1 MTTIGTANIEFL
13 LSGGT
18 NNSDPKKS
26 TGGSPSSF
34 PILGSMNN
42 LFPDIT
48 SEEASSGK
56 VDYRCFYVKNS
67 DSSVTLYDTEV
78 RVSAQNSGGSYVEL
92 GVAKSTDVQ
101 RIDVTGTS
109 ISGTAVFRLGSS
121 PVSVNWGTSPFGF
134 EASLRNAL
142 LYAGFAAQVSHSV
155 SGNTTAFTVTF
166 SGVNNNRSWPT
177 LQVQENNL
185 TGTDTPTIT
194 IRKISDGRPINSS
207 APSIATDQMPPSGVS
222 FQSGSILVG
231 RMGPGDF
238 APVWARRTTPANTQF
253 SVNDGFTVKFSGK
266 PFLQA
271 QSSSSSSSSQTLNI
285 QYSLQP
291 QQTFY
296 SQLFSN
302 NELRIGA
309 QVVITGSST
318 NSPAVLWEF
327 SSNGGSTWLEVIPTP
342 SMSAVISSVTPGTI
356 NETLILLD
364 IGPSMN
370 GWKFR
375 VTNTE
380 GSVSVTS
387 NAFTLQYP
395 LASSSS
401 SSSSIDCTGLPFATA
416 SCPNLGIPGI
426 SYCSYNESYYP
437 NGCVALKGCGVV
449 VNGNCMPLS
458 QYLNLMSS
466 SSSSPIDCFGL
477 PLAMAFCFDLGI
489 PGISYCSYN
498 SSYHPN
504 GCVASKGCGI
514 VVEGNCIPFDQYISL
529 MSSSS
534 SSSACHFLECGAITP
549 PFAYADCGLFYEPGY
564 IYQMDCNICK
574 CVKSPA

>member
-26 TGGSPSSF
+26 TGGSSSSF
-34 PILGSMNN
+34 PVLGSMNN

-56 VDYRCFYVKNS
+56 VDYRCFYVKNY

-78 RVSAQNSGGSYVEL
+78 RVSSQNSGGSYVEL

-109 ISGTAVFRLGSS
+109 ISGTVVFRLGSS
-121 PVSVNWGTSPFGF
+121 PISVNWGASPFGF

-142 LYAGFAAQVSHSV
+142 LYAGVAAEVSHSV
-155 SGNTTAFTVTF
+155 SGNTAAFIVTF

-207 APSIATDQMPPSGVS
+207 APSIVTDQMPPSGVS

-231 RMGPGDF
+231 RIGPGDF
-238 APVWARRTTPANTQF
+238 APVWARRTTPSNTQF
-253 SVNDGFTVKFSGK
+253 SLNDGFTIKFSGK

-271 QSSSSSSSSQTLNI
+271 QSSSSSSQTLNI

-342 SMSAVISSVTPGTI
+342 SMSAVMSSVTPGTI

-380 GSVSVTS
+380 GAVGVTS
-387 NAFTLQYP
+387 DVFTLQYP
-395 LASSSS
+395 PLSSSS
-401 SSSSIDCTGLPFATA
+401 SSGSACYFIECGCSPPDPCAYSECGMINEPGYTYYVDCNI
-416 SCPNLGIPGI
+416 CK
-426 SYCSYNESYYP
+426 
-437 NGCVALKGCGVV
+437 CVKT
-449 VNGNCMPLS
+449 P
-458 QYLNLMSS
+458 MSS
-466 SSSSPIDCFGL
+466 SSST
-477 PLAMAFCFDLGI
+477 
-489 PGISYCSYN
+489 
-498 SSYHPN
+498 
-504 GCVASKGCGI
+504 
-514 VVEGNCIPFDQYISL
+514 
-529 MSSSS
+529 
-534 SSSACHFLECGAITP
+534 CHFLECGATTP
-549 PFAYADCGLFYEPGY
+549 PFAYADCGLAYEPGY

>member
-1 MTTIGTANIEFL
+1 MTTIGSTNIEFL

-26 TGGSPSSF
+26 TGGGPSSF
-34 PILGSMNN
+34 PILGSVNN

-48 SEEASSGK
+48 SDEASSGK
-56 VDYRCFYVKNS
+56 VDYRCFYIKNS

-109 ISGTAVFRLGSS
+109 ISGTVIFRLGSS
-121 PVSVNWGTSPFGF
+121 PIPVNWGASPFGF

-142 LYAGFAAQVSHSV
+142 SYAGFAAEVSHSV
-155 SGNTTAFTVTF
+155 SGNTAAFTVTF

-207 APSIATDQMPPSGVS
+207 APSIVTDQMPPSGVS

-231 RMGPGDF
+231 RIGPGDF

-253 SVNDGFTVKFSGK
+253 SLNDSFTVKVSGK
-266 PFLQA
+266 PIMPVT
-271 QSSSSSSSSQTLNI
+271 SSSSSSQSLSI
-285 QYSLQP
+285 QYSMQP
-291 QQTFY
+291 QLTFY
-296 SQLFSN
+296 TESFSN

-318 NSPAVLWEF
+318 NTPATLWEF
-327 SSNGGSTWLEVIPTP
+327 STDGGATWLEVIPTP
-342 SMSAVISSVTPGTI
+342 SMSAVVSSVTPGTI
-356 NETLILLD
+356 NQTLILLD
-364 IGPSMN
+364 LTSSEN
-370 GWKFR
+370 GRKFR

-380 GSVSVTS
+380 GSVSSTS
-387 NAFTLQYP
+387 NVFTLQYP
-395 LASSSS
+395 LPSSS
-401 SSSSIDCTGLPFATA
+401 
-416 SCPNLGIPGI
+416 
-426 SYCSYNESYYP
+426 
-437 NGCVALKGCGVV
+437 
-449 VNGNCMPLS
+449 
-458 QYLNLMSS
+458 
-466 SSSSPIDCFGL
+466 
-477 PLAMAFCFDLGI
+477 
-489 PGISYCSYN
+489 
-498 SSYHPN
+498 
-504 GCVASKGCGI
+504 
-514 VVEGNCIPFDQYISL
+514 
-529 MSSSS
+529 SSSS
-534 SSSACHFLECGAITP
+534 SSSACHFVECGCGPPGPCAYADCGMINEPGYVHYMDCSICKCVKTSISSSSSSACHFIECGAVNP
-549 PFAYADCGLFYEPGY
+549 PFAYADCGMIYEPGY
-564 IYQMDCNICK
+564 IYQMDCNLCK